1 MKRRVGQVDLPELS
15 LFAGDL
21 EPDGDYDGLELRDL
35 DLTGQSAVNA
45 RFLSSLLAGCVLD
58 EVALTQAQLAD
69 CVLTEVRAHTLDAVD
84 SAWRDV
90 SVTDCR
96 LGAVTAYGAQLTR
109 VRISG
114 GKLDYVNLRDGTLTD
129 VVIEDCVIGE
139 LDLVGARLTRVVLAG
154 CRVGRLDVTRA
165 TLDRVDL
172 RGAELTALRGLA
184 SLRGATITPEQLTDL
199 APHFAEHLGLAVAD
213 LANP

>member
-1 MKRRVGQVDLPELS
+1 M
-15 LFAGDL
+15 
-21 EPDGDYDGLELRDL
+21 
-35 DLTGQSAVNA
+35 
-45 RFLSSLLAGCVLD
+45 
-58 EVALTQAQLAD
+58 
-69 CVLTEVRAHTLDAVD
+69 
-84 SAWRDV
+84 
-90 SVTDCR
+90 
-96 LGAVTAYGAQLTR
+96 TAYGAQLTR

-199 APHFAEHLGLAVAD
+199 APHFAEHLGLTVAD